1 MDISGLAK
9 HVGKVPPW
17 SISISSFRGD
27 KFLSQLARWLKIS
40 REYHLIDKWWV
51 IEDMVGMSYQHKSP
65 TLFQLPERDFARS
78 GFSCKCLSTHLL
90 SSALPL
96 GTFGKFSNY
105 MSAKNHSTW
114 WHLLCFWKIRG
125 LRKGRKNWFAAY
137 PMKFLSLCV
146 NNTIYVSGWV
156 LVGWVLRIWRH
167 LCELALR
174 WKSWPQ
180 ILSPL
185 ATTIS
190 SLNHWFRMLKIAQTP
205 ALMI

>member
-1 MDISGLAK
+1 
-9 HVGKVPPW
+9 
-17 SISISSFRGD
+17 
-27 KFLSQLARWLKIS
+27 
-40 REYHLIDKWWV
+40 
-51 IEDMVGMSYQHKSP
+51 MVGMSYQHKSP
-65 TLFQLPERDFARS
+65 ITWARLRSIRIFLQMSLNAFAIVRAA
-78 GFSCKCLSTHLL
+78 T
-90 SSALPL
+90 
-96 GTFGKFSNY
+96 
-105 MSAKNHSTW
+105 
-114 WHLLCFWKIRG
+114 WHLWKVFKLYVGKKSFNMVTTALFLKQNRG

-167 LCELALR
+167 LCEQALR

>member
-27 KFLSQLARWLKIS
+27 KFLSQLAWWLKIS

-65 TLFQLPERDFARS
+65 ITWARLRSIRIFLQMSLNAFAIVRAA
-78 GFSCKCLSTHLL
+78 TWHLWKVFKL
-90 SSALPL
+90 YVGKKSFNMVTSALFL
-96 GTFGKFSNY
+96 KQN
-105 MSAKNHSTW
+105 
-114 WHLLCFWKIRG
+114 RG

-167 LCELALR
+167 LCEQALR